1 MKITKVRIA
10 LLAFAFVL
18 LSTLPSFSGIL
29 PVSETDHESFQQFYF
44 YDTRDRE
51 TIIQIT
57 NTNSGPS
64 NITIH
69 VQIFNVDDDCN
80 ENNFYDTLTP
90 NDTHVYN
97 MGNIQT
103 NNGNPSGVV
112 LPDNAYGLVA
122 ITNVI
127 GAGQAS
133 TDNPT
138 SLIGNFRI
146 IDDLGYE
153 YRTNAH
159 GYQQDNN
166 FINFERLFTFN
177 FSKKEGVILSDVI
190 AILVDG
196 AGEGNNNIEVI
207 AQDII
212 NSNISFDFDLYDV
225 NETPF
230 SCRDVTFACVDQ
242 DHPRLQELL
251 ELTETSV
258 ASFEYGINE
267 SIPHSKSGELLCPS
281 NNVEEGF
288 ARFQNI
294 TIRCQQPPAFINFIG
309 LNNGNG
315 RGSMD
320 SWFNQNPR
328 SPTQPVG

>member
-1 MKITKVRIA
+1 M
-10 LLAFAFVL
+10 
-18 LSTLPSFSGIL
+18 
-29 PVSETDHESFQQFYF
+29 
-44 YDTRDRE
+44 
-51 TIIQIT
+51 
-57 NTNSGPS
+57 
-64 NITIH
+64 
-69 VQIFNVDDDCN
+69 FNVDDDCN

-90 NDTHVYN
+90 NDTHTYN
-97 MGNIQT
+97 MRDILT

-112 LPDNAYGLVA
+112 LPDNAYGLVV
-122 ITNVI
+122 ITSVP
-127 GAGQAS
+127 GAGQAA
-133 TDNPT
+133 TDNPR

-146 IDDLGYE
+146 IDELGYE

-159 GYQQDNN
+159 GYQDFE

-190 AILVDG
+190 AMLVDG
-196 AGEGNNNIEVI
+196 AGEGKIEVI

-225 NETPF
+225 NENPF
-230 SCRDVTFACVDQ
+230 SCRNITFACVDQ

-258 ASFEYGINE
+258 ASFEYGINNA
-267 SIPHSKSGELLCPS
+267 IPHSKGGELLCPG
-281 NNVEEGF
+281 NNIEEGF

-294 TIRCQQPPAFINFIG
+294 TLRCQQPPAFINFIG

-328 SPTQPVG
+328 SPTQQVG

>member
-1 MKITKVRIA
+1 MKLTISRIGFFSI
-10 LLAFAFVL
+10 LFVL
-18 LSTLPSFSGIL
+18 FVTAQTFSGVL

-51 TIIQIT
+51 SFIQIT
-57 NTNSGPS
+57 NSNTGPS

-69 VQIFNVDDDCN
+69 VQVFNVDDDCN

-97 MGNIQT
+97 MRDIQT

-112 LPDNAYGLVA
+112 LPDNAYGLVV

-127 GAGQAS
+127 GAGQES
-133 TDNPT
+133 TNNPT

-146 IDDLGYE
+146 IDELGYE

-159 GYQQDNN
+159 GFTDFE

-190 AILVDG
+190 AMLVDG
-196 AGEGNNNIEVI
+196 AGTGRIEVI

-212 NSNISFDFDLYDV
+212 RSNISFDFDLYDI
-225 NETPF
+225 NENAF

-251 ELTETSV
+251 EITETSV
-258 ASFEYGINE
+258 ASFEYGINNA
-267 SIPHSKSGELLCPS
+267 IPHSKGGELLCPG
-281 NNVEEGF
+281 NNIEEGI
-288 ARFQNI
+288 ARFQN
-294 TIRCQQPPAFINFIG
+294 TSIRCTEPPAFINFIG

-328 SPTQPVG
+328 TPTQPVG